1 MVIKMNK
8 DEVVEIMCNVVE
20 DINRKLAENMPIGSD
35 QLEEMLAQSR
45 PQLVSINGALYDKL
59 FEYGII
65 QRQPLAIVYRQNLN

>member
-65 QRQPLAIVYRQNLN
+65 QR